1 VICSG
6 GVDVTSGVERAN
18 TIAPRTQKPR
28 VSETCTRTD
37 NGPRRDVTTPGVKC
51 TPSITSRAGR
61 TTLVAGI
68 EILPLESRIWPSGP
82 AGVVVVAVVVVVGV
96 DVDVDVELEVVVVVE
111 LEVEL
116 EVDPVDVE
124 SVLLVVSAS
133 TLSGP
138 AKPALAK

>member
-1 VICSG
+1 MICSG

-37 NGPRRDVTTPGVKC
+37 NGPHRDVTTPGVKC

-68 EILPLESRIWPSGP
+68 EILPLGSRICPSGP
-82 AGVVVVAVVVVVGV
+82 AGVVVVALVVVVGV
-96 DVDVDVELEVVVVVE
+96 DVDVDVE
-111 LEVEL
+111 
-116 EVDPVDVE
+116 

-133 TLSGP
+133 ELSGP

>member
-1 VICSG
+1 
-6 GVDVTSGVERAN
+6 
-18 TIAPRTQKPR
+18 
-28 VSETCTRTD
+28 
-37 NGPRRDVTTPGVKC
+37 VTTPGVKC

-68 EILPLESRIWPSGP
+68 EILPLGSRIWPSGP

-96 DVDVDVELEVVVVVE
+96 DVDVDVELEVVVVVVE

>member
-1 VICSG
+1 M
-6 GVDVTSGVERAN
+6 
-18 TIAPRTQKPR
+18 TI
-28 VSETCTRTD
+28 TD

-82 AGVVVVAVVVVVGV
+82 PGVVV
-96 DVDVDVELEVVVVVE
+96 EVVVVVE

-124 SVLLVVSAS
+124 SVLLMVSAS
-133 TLSGP
+133 TLRGP

>member
-1 VICSG
+1 M
-6 GVDVTSGVERAN
+6 
-18 TIAPRTQKPR
+18 
-28 VSETCTRTD
+28 
-37 NGPRRDVTTPGVKC
+37 TTPGVKC

-68 EILPLESRIWPSGP
+68 EILPLGSRICPSGP
-82 AGVVVVAVVVVVGV
+82 AGVVVVALVVVVGV
-96 DVDVDVELEVVVVVE
+96 DVD
-111 LEVEL
+111 
-116 EVDPVDVE
+116 VDVE